1 MTLINELKAVC
12 DRLAPL
18 GWRDLLKKV
27 THDSLDIEQATEA
40 KLKAALLKPISDI
53 DRTRPGFEDFDGAG
67 RQGITPGKPSQSLLY
82 HALASPC
89 VTRDAD
95 SAPLKGFPTPRE
107 LETVENAVFG
117 LQPPTLASLVQ
128 AAGGKLSVVVF
139 ALEYRPAVDIPDRAH
154 ADLAF
159 SRTGISRV
167 GTARPKYLPDVRGF
181 WPEDE
186 NNPNGFRVIP
196 SRFTAWLAAPVAGS
210 QARVMGKLD
219 DDQPRKFWVPVHK
232 LFDGPECLAG
242 MDLSLSS
249 TAQFFNMK
257 LLKVRE
263 EVTPNDPAPQK
274 FPYVIKDG
282 LLANLTEDGE
292 LGRFCVVPTV
302 QQALVV
308 PAIAE
313 NGAFATFKV
322 PKNRATAFG
331 ALEPTKRGRPA
342 YVHIRTQVKE
352 NDQLVD
358 LNDEANVM
366 AAINKGG
373 YEALMYIDF
382 TGEGWVDI
390 AVPQLA
396 WQSWRRRRFARSV
409 CSC

>member
-1 MTLINELKAVC
+1 MTLINEIKAVC

-40 KLKAALLKPISDI
+40 KLKGGAPEADRRYRSDASGFRGLRRRRPARHHTGQALS
-53 DRTRPGFEDFDGAG
+53 
-67 RQGITPGKPSQSLLY
+67 SLLY

-95 SAPLKGFPTPRE
+95 SAPLKGFPTPLSWRRSKMPSSARS
-107 LETVENAVFG
+107 L
-117 LQPPTLASLVQ
+117 LMLASLVQ
-128 AAGGKLSVVVF
+128 AAEGKLSVVVF

-242 MDLSLSS
+242 MDLSLNPDGAVLQHE
-249 TAQFFNMK
+249 TAQ
-257 LLKVRE
+257 
-263 EVTPNDPAPQK
+263 
-274 FPYVIKDG
+274 
-282 LLANLTEDGE
+282 
-292 LGRFCVVPTV
+292 
-302 QQALVV
+302 
-308 PAIAE
+308 
-313 NGAFATFKV
+313 GA
-322 PKNRATAFG
+322 
-331 ALEPTKRGRPA
+331 RGSDA
-342 YVHIRTQVKE
+342 Q
-352 NDQLVD
+352 
-358 LNDEANVM
+358 
-366 AAINKGG
+366 
-373 YEALMYIDF
+373 
-382 TGEGWVDI
+382 
-390 AVPQLA
+390 
-396 WQSWRRRRFARSV
+396 
-409 CSC
+409 